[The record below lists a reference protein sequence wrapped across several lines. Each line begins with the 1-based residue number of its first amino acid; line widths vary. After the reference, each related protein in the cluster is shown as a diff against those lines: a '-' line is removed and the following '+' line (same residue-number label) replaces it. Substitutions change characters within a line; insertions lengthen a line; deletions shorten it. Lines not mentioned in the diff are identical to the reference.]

1 MAIESWVSSWYS
13 EYVQENQQA
22 PSYNDYVAEGGK
34 ASLQEY
40 FDWQFNA
47 PALNAV
53 KTSTNVIYPS
63 GIPIPVTSTST
74 STTPTSQLT
83 SGTSQASQYPIST
96 VSATSTTSTSATT
109 TPTTS
114 TTSASSGLN
123 IQTIVIALII
133 FGALAYFIIA

>member
-53 KTSTNVIYPS
+53 KTSTNVIYLVAYLYLS
-63 GIPIPVTSTST
+63 HQQALQQR
-74 STTPTSQLT
+74 QLR
-83 SGTSQASQYPIST
+83 
-96 VSATSTTSTSATT
+96 
-109 TPTTS
+109 
-114 TTSASSGLN
+114 N
-123 IQTIVIALII
+123 
-133 FGALAYFIIA
+133 